1 MCKYSLVA
9 TISNHTDAVDA
20 GGFQLGT
27 FWRKTVTFEA
37 EERDQVIALRDLLNS
52 TTPALDPAGWP
63 LWDQNLVMS
72 NHSCWQWTLV
82 SDNTTCLDRI
92 METTNIDTD
101 IWAPGT
107 TPSFNTPVITILL
120 TVADGN

>member
-1 MCKYSLVA
+1 MCKYTLVA
-9 TISNHTDAVDA
+9 TISNHTDAVDT

-27 FWRKTVTFEA
+27 FWRKTVTLEA
-37 EERDQVIALRDLLNS
+37 GERDQVIALRDLLNNE
-52 TTPALDPAGWP
+52 TPVLDPAGWP
-63 LWDQNLVMS
+63 LWDQNLAMS

-82 SDNTTCLDRI
+82 SDNTICLDRI
-92 METTNIDTD
+92 METAGIDTD

-120 TVADGN
+120 TVADQ